1 MSTIAVIGAG
11 AFGTALAQAQA
22 RHGRPVRLWGR
33 DGAAMD
39 ELAATRQ
46 CHRLPGVTLD
56 PAVSPTGDLDTAL
69 AADVILLAL
78 PAQALRPALA
88 NWGARLGGKYAVA
101 CCKGIDLETGEGP
114 MGTLAAQAT
123 GAVAALLTGPSFAA
137 DIARGLPTA
146 LTLAADTEA
155 DATALQTALSTP
167 DLRLYRSTD
176 PRGAELGGA
185 LKNVVA
191 IAAGLAIGTGFGDS
205 ARAAVVTRGFA
216 EIRRLALALGAR
228 AETLAG
234 LSGFGDLVL
243 TCTAPQ
249 SRNFAYG
256 VSLGQAQGFDPSIT
270 VEGAATARA
279 VLPLAARHGID
290 LPIAGAVAAVIA
302 GQLSPTDAARALL
315 TRPLKPE

>member
-1 MSTIAVIGAG
+1 MSSIAVIGAG

-22 RHGRPVRLWGR
+22 RHGRAVSLWGR
-33 DGAAMD
+33 DGAAMV
-39 ELAATRQ
+39 ELAATHQ
-46 CHRLPGVTLD
+46 SHRLPGVTLD
-56 PAVSPTGDLDTAL
+56 PLVSPTGDLDNAL
-69 AADVILLAL
+69 EADIILLAL

-88 NWGARLGGKYAVA
+88 QWRARLRGKYAVA
-101 CCKGIDLETGEGP
+101 CCKGIDLETGQGP
-114 MGTLAAQAT
+114 MGTLASQVPEAR
-123 GAVAALLTGPSFAA
+123 AALLTGPSFAA

-146 LTLAADTEA
+146 LTLAADAED
-155 DATALQTALSTP
+155 DATALQAALSTP

-185 LKNVVA
+185 IKNVVA
-191 IAAGLAIGTGFGDS
+191 IAAGMAIGAGLGDS

-216 EIRRLALALGAR
+216 EMRRLALALGAK

-243 TCTAPQ
+243 TCTSPQ

-256 VSLGQAQGFDPSIT
+256 VSLGQAAGFDPAIT
-270 VEGAATARA
+270 VEGAATAKA

-302 GQLSPTDAARALL
+302 GQLLPTDAARALL
-315 TRPLKPE
+315 ARPLKPE